1 MAAREFHLG
10 QLRQGPNFVVGV
22 KGLGAGANVGALHI
36 HRSACA
42 GAIVPQQNRAAART
56 GANAMHKARR
66 VELGTTVVI
75 EGSAEAVRGVVLEP
89 AIEGGETQM

>member
-1 MAAREFHLG
+1 
-10 QLRQGPNFVVGV
+10 
-22 KGLGAGANVGALHI
+22 
-36 HRSACA
+36 
-42 GAIVPQQNRAAART
+42 
-56 GANAMHKARR
+56 MHKARR